1 MQPTAQPLPPP
12 TPPRTRLDGA
22 HATSADAGYAD
33 LVSQRRSFLN
43 RLTANA
49 HKLDADELADE
60 VAQLSCVR
68 LDCLTR
74 GTYATVAGRLRSVMY
89 NPHGDVQT
97 LEAELYDGTASIELV
112 WLGQRRIAGL
122 EPGRRLVARGR
133 IGEHDGQMAM
143 YNPWYELRSNA

>member
-1 MQPTAQPLPPP
+1 
-12 TPPRTRLDGA
+12 
-22 HATSADAGYAD
+22 
-33 LVSQRRSFLN
+33 VSSRRSFLH

-60 VAQLSCVR
+60 VAQLACVR
-68 LDCLTR
+68 LDDVRR
-74 GTYATVAGRLRSVMY
+74 GVQATVTGRLRSVVY

-112 WLGQRRIAGL
+112 WLGRRRIAGL

-133 IGEHDGQMAM
+133 VADHDGQPAM
-143 YNPWYELRSNA
+143 YNPWYALRSNG